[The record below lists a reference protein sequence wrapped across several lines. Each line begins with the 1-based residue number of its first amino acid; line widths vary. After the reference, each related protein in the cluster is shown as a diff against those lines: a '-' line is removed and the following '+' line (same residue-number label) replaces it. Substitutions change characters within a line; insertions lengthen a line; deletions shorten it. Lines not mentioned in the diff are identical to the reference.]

1 MLNKDPNLH
10 KDIWFHAQ
18 SGHRGSELASRH
30 NVVLEKIMELKYE
43 KGARVLEVGCH
54 DGKFLEL
61 LASLKFETYG
71 IDINEKFV
79 EQCKQKGLKALC
91 YDVDRGLPYND
102 NFFDIIIA
110 LEVICHLISPIN
122 FLKEVHRV
130 LKSGGGIIDYVGKL
144 GLLEIQG

>member
-1 MLNKDPNLH
+1 MLSKDSNLH
-10 KDIWFHAQ
+10 KDTWFHAQ
-18 SGHRGSELASRH
+18 SGHTGAELIRRH
-30 NVVLEKIMELKYE
+30 KVVLEKIKELKLE
-43 KGARVLEVGCH
+43 EGARVLEVGCN

-61 LASLKFETYG
+61 LASLNFEAYG
-71 IDINEKFV
+71 IDIDEKFV
-79 EQCKQKGLKALC
+79 VECKKRGLRALC

-102 NFFDIIIA
+102 NFFDIVIA

-130 LKSGGGIIDYVGKL
+130 LKPGGGIINYVRKL